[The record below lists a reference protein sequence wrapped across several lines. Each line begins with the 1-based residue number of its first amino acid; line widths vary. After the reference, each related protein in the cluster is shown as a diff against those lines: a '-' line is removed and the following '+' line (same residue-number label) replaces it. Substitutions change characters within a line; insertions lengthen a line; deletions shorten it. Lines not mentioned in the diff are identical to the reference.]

1 MPTSVNLSKALR
13 RLRARSGNGLDVY
26 VFTNNR
32 ASSRSL
38 RVSKPR
44 LSVLRKSATVR
55 RRGRRLTTKDAVKA
69 IKRALPVG
77 KIIGSGSYGTVFE
90 AIWDG
95 AFQRALKSL
104 TGRATSRNVF
114 SASAASRKS
123 LPSGSDIV
131 VKIDCSWNKHRDP
144 HGRRFIR
151 KTMYETAMH
160 RKVERRAPEIVP
172 RLLATMHYQGLYIS
186 IMERIDG
193 RELYSVVRGS
203 RVKRAVFH
211 NLSVAMKKMWLAG
224 VVHLDMH
231 YGNVLVKPNN
241 DVFIIDFGFA
251 RAIPDAIR
259 RRIRKLK
266 HRPVDTMFD
275 ESGLGDWLQS
285 CHARAGKSS
294 YKSNIRLLQD
304 LATYVR

>member
-1 MPTSVNLSKALR
+1 MPTPAVLSKALR
-13 RLRARSGNGLDVY
+13 RIRARSGNGLDVY
-26 VFTNNR
+26 VFTRNR
-32 ASSRSL
+32 ASRSL

-55 RRGRRLTTKDAVKA
+55 RRSLTKKDAVRA
-69 IKRALPVG
+69 IKKALPVG
-77 KIIGSGSYGTVFE
+77 KVLGSGSYGTVFT
-90 AIWDG
+90 AKWDG
-95 AFQRALKSL
+95 AFQKALKSL

-114 SASAASRKS
+114 SASAASRES
-123 LPSGSDIV
+123 LKSGSDIV
-131 VKIDCSWNKHRDP
+131 VKIDCSWNKDRDP
-144 HGRRFIR
+144 HGRRFIK

-160 RKVERRAPEIVP
+160 RQVERRAANIVP
-172 RLLATMHYQGLYIS
+172 RLITTLHYQGLYIS
-186 IMERIDG
+186 VMERIDG

-203 RVKRAVFH
+203 RVKRAVFE
-211 NLSVAMKKMWLAG
+211 NLTEAMRKMWLAG

-231 YGNVLVKPNN
+231 YGNVLVKRNN
-241 DVFIIDFGFA
+241 DVIIIDFGFA

-259 RRIRKLK
+259 RRLRELK
-266 HRPVDTMFD
+266 HRPVDVMFD